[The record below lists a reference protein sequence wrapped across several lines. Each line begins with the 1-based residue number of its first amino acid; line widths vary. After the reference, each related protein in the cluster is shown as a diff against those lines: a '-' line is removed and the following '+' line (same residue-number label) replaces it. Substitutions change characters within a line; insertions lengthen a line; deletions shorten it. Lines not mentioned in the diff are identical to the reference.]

1 MHTCDFSLSI
11 QHSNS
16 FHFPSFSTAQF
27 FYVLIF
33 LSIKPHGMNTAQL
46 QPKLNKG
53 TYVDMYN
60 IPKSSGKLQHICMCH
75 LQHLRS
81 TKALTQSS
89 LGDKNNNKQLPK
101 IRQKFPQQRGK
112 SRRRENGESGKKV
125 GGECT
130 GEIHRLRAALNVSPQ
145 PIADVNT
152 CMAPPKKK
160 GNGSPTQS
168 HTLRLKIGRHF
179 REWVNF
185 GKRCDSCPLFRRLIA
200 CRMRSITKCQNCPA
214 NSFQFQSTFPITL
227 FIVLPVNC
235 INL

>member
-1 MHTCDFSLSI
+1 MWICTTYPNPVANCNIFACATCNIYDRLKHSLNHRWGTRTI
-11 QHSNS
+11 TNS
-16 FHFPSFSTAQF
+16 
-27 FYVLIF
+27 YR
-33 LSIKPHGMNTAQL
+33 K
-46 QPKLNKG
+46 
-53 TYVDMYN
+53 Y
-60 IPKSSGKLQHICMCH
+60 
-75 LQHLRS
+75 
-81 TKALTQSS
+81 
-89 LGDKNNNKQLPK
+89 DKNFRSKEGNPAG
-101 IRQKFPQQRGK
+101 RK
-112 SRRRENGESGKKV
+112 SGESGKKL
-125 GGECT
+125 GGECK

>member
-1 MHTCDFSLSI
+1 
-11 QHSNS
+11 
-16 FHFPSFSTAQF
+16 
-27 FYVLIF
+27 
-33 LSIKPHGMNTAQL
+33 MNTAQL

-160 GNGSPTQS
+160 GNGWIPNTV
-168 HTLRLKIGRHF
+168 THF
-179 REWVNF
+179 APKNWQTFSRVGE
-185 GKRCDSCPLFRRLIA
+185 FRKMLWFMPAFPAAHCVSNAFNYKMPKLSGEFVSISKYIRNHFVHCAA
-200 CRMRSITKCQNCPA
+200 CQ
-214 NSFQFQSTFPITL
+214 L
-227 FIVLPVNC
+227 H
-235 INL
+235 

>member
-1 MHTCDFSLSI
+1 
-11 QHSNS
+11 
-16 FHFPSFSTAQF
+16 
-27 FYVLIF
+27 
-33 LSIKPHGMNTAQL
+33 MNTAQQQL

-130 GEIHRLRAALNVSPQ
+130 GESHRLRAALNVSPQ

-152 CMAPPKKK
+152 CMAKKK
-160 GNGSPTQS
+160 KKKMDGSPTQS

-185 GKRCDSCPLFRRLIA
+185 GKCCDSCPLFRRLIA
-200 CRMRSITKCQNCPA
+200 CRMRSITKCQNCRIRRIRF
-214 NSFQFQSTFPITL
+214 NFKVHSQSFCSLCCLSIALIYNYVPPTQAHPHKGQLIKAKQLT
-227 FIVLPVNC
+227 
-235 INL
+235 